1 MKNLIKKIV
10 KSLSKKIVDILFYFN
25 SGRYF
30 LEKINLNIGN
40 KNYKI
45 KYNNNVYKFL
55 IQNRLNYY
63 RARTFLTTIRL

>member
-1 MKNLIKKIV
+1 MKKSIKKII
-10 KSLSKKIVDILFYFN
+10 KYSAYKLVDFLFIFK

-55 IQNRLNYY
+55 IQNLY
-63 RARTFLTTIRL
+63 ADSL